1 MLVATQIAE
10 IAPAPTTSTLK
21 VTPLTTKI
29 GAEIEGVD
37 ACRDIPP
44 EQAAELRALLNKWK
58 VIFFRDQPMTPEQHL
73 RFAEAFGP
81 VMRNYRIALPHP
93 DYEDIQ
99 QVRFKFGIVD
109 RWHTDTSFMV
119 RPAKAAVLHSIRI
132 PPVGGDTMWADSVAA
147 YEGLPQ
153 DVKERIAELR
163 VIHDPA
169 GIGRNNR
176 PDDPDFE
183 AYRERRRKLRLE
195 HPLVAHPLVRVHPET
210 GEKALY
216 INTNLCTQIVGLP
229 LEESEELL
237 RYLFIQSALPQN
249 TCRFRWTA
257 NAIAVWDQ
265 RQTQHLPIADLP
277 VGTDRLMH
285 RVLVASDDM
294 PHNDF

>member
-1 MLVATQIAE
+1 
-10 IAPAPTTSTLK
+10 
-21 VTPLTTKI
+21 
-29 GAEIEGVD
+29 
-37 ACRDIPP
+37 
-44 EQAAELRALLNKWK
+44 
-58 VIFFRDQPMTPEQHL
+58 
-73 RFAEAFGP
+73 
-81 VMRNYRIALPHP
+81 
-93 DYEDIQ
+93 
-99 QVRFKFGIVD
+99 
-109 RWHTDTSFMV
+109 
-119 RPAKAAVLHSIRI
+119 
-132 PPVGGDTMWADSVAA
+132 MWADSVAA